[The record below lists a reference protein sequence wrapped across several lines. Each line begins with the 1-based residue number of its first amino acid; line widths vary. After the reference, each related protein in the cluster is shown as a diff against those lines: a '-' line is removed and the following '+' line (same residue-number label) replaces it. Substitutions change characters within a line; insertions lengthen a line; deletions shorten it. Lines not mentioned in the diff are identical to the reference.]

1 MLTLT
6 APVRAIAAGMRRL
19 TIGYRPLIESAIPEH
34 AGMLSP
40 DSIMTGSAVREIHE
54 KAFARAAALA
64 ANPAVPELHPWRFGE
79 TQRTL
84 FAAELGDVEEAAV
97 FARECAERE
106 NANNVVVISTSRRR
120 AMEITRYLKEIDVRG
135 IPLGLP
141 DRDQERR
148 ADDELVEATRFDRE
162 ELSPSPDVLVI
173 SESEA
178 MGAMLRP
185 VVAELRRRDECRI
198 AYTHA
203 RRITPE
209 PDSVRVARATAA
221 NALASAVSA
230 ESEVAGLD
238 LVEQGLVRAL
248 QRRRLVETI
257 LACKEIERLLESSRP
272 RLLVIGNDRVW
283 TGQLLVQAAHRR
295 GIPVLCVQDGL
306 AADVPAWWLRTADHT
321 ACNGTHLRDLLVR
334 RGVPTDRLTVT
345 GQPRNDS
352 LHARASELD
361 TAAAR
366 SALGLASSGLQLLV
380 ALQGSHDEEYVRSVL
395 REASRVP
402 GATIILRTHPWQSP
416 ELVSSVVRQLE
427 LPNVLLRPDDDSAVA
442 VRAADV
448 VISQYSTMLV
458 EAAALGTPAVAV
470 TLSRRRNPIDLSDE
484 GIAVPA
490 RRRKEIL
497 PAIQAALNRSPAETA
512 AAQAAAERLIGPFDG
527 GATARV
533 ADLISELLAR
543 SPADPGT
550 ASGGE
555 FARTAQMPGHP

>member
-40 DSIMTGSAVREIHE
+40 DSMMDEQTVMEIHE
-54 KAFARAAALA
+54 WAFSRAAALA
-64 ANPAVPELHPWRFGE
+64 TNPSVPELHPWRFGE

-84 FAAELGDVEEAAV
+84 FAAELGDVAEASV
-97 FARECAERE
+97 FAQRCAERE
-106 NANNVVVISTSRRR
+106 NANNAVVVSTSRRR
-120 AMEITRYLKEIDVRG
+120 AVAIARGLHPLNVRG

-141 DRDQERR
+141 DRDEERR
-148 ADDELVEATRFDRE
+148 ADDELVEATCFDLEHRRTN
-162 ELSPSPDVLVI
+162 PDVLVV

-178 MGAMLRP
+178 MAAMLRP
-185 VVAELRRRDECRI
+185 VVEELRRRGEHEI
-198 AYTHA
+198 SYTHSTRVTPDAEMVRSA
-203 RRITPE
+203 R
-209 PDSVRVARATAA
+209 STAA
-221 NALASAVSA
+221 NALASAADA
-230 ESEVAGLD
+230 ESETAGLS

-248 QRRRLVETI
+248 QRRRLVEAI
-257 LACKEIERLLESSRP
+257 LACKEIERLLERARP

-334 RGVPTDRLTVT
+334 RGTPASRLTVT

-352 LHARASELD
+352 LFARASELD

-366 SALGLASSGLQLLV
+366 RALGLAESGLQLLV
-380 ALQGSHDEEYVRSVL
+380 ALQGSHDQEYVRSVL

-402 GATIILRTHPWQSP
+402 GATIIVRTHPWQSP
-416 ELVSSVVRQLE
+416 ELVSSVVAQLR
-427 LPNVLLRPDDDSAVA
+427 LPNVLLRPDDNSAVA
-442 VRAADV
+442 LRAADV

-484 GIAVPA
+484 GIAVGA
-490 RRRKEIL
+490 NRRKEIL
-497 PAIQAALNRSPAETA
+497 PAIQAALNRSPAEITSA
-512 AAQAAAERLIGPFDG
+512 KAAAERLIGPFDG
-527 GATARV
+527 RATTRV
-533 ADLISELLAR
+533 ANLVSELLSQ
-543 SPADPGT
+543 SPKGPGT

-555 FARTAQMPGHP
+555 FARTAPIPGLP